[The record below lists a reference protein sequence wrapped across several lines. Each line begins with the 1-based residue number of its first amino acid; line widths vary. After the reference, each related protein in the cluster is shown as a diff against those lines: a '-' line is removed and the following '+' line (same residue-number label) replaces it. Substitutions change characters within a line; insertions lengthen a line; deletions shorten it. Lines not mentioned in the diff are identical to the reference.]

1 MSTHQPK
8 PAMQPRRI
16 ARELALLSA
25 SQLPNSP
32 EKLSQQDLQS
42 FVLAAVRTLV
52 GEVKETLETASQELR
67 RSNDRLLDSQVRSSN
82 IATSQ
87 TMLAEAIELAQ
98 AAINRLGIAVDLPE
112 LAQVASQ
119 ADVRE
124 YALEMVQTLN
134 QYRVEIDEILEAS
147 LVDWQLHRLA
157 QIDRNILRIALVE
170 MHYLKLPER
179 VAINEAVELAKRYS
193 TEDGHRFVNGVLRR
207 VSRQL
212 AQPGS
217 PQPHTIQSEII

>member
-1 MSTHQPK
+1 
-8 PAMQPRRI
+8 MQPRRI

-82 IATSQ
+82 VATSQ
-87 TMLAEAIELAQ
+87 TMLGEAIELAQ
-98 AAINRLGIAVDLPE
+98 TAINRLGIAVDLPE

-119 ADVRE
+119 SDVRE
-124 YALEMVQTLN
+124 YAMEMVQTLN

-170 MHYLKLPER
+170 MHYLGLPER

-212 AQPGS
+212 ANPQS
-217 PQPHTIQSEII
+217 PQPEPTQAEI

>member
-1 MSTHQPK
+1 
-8 PAMQPRRI
+8 MQPRRI

-82 IATSQ
+82 VATSQ
-87 TMLAEAIELAQ
+87 AMLGEAIALAQ
-98 AAINRLGIAVDLPE
+98 SAINRLGIAVDLPE

-119 ADVRE
+119 SDVRE

-170 MHYLKLPER
+170 MHYLGLPER

-212 AQPGS
+212 AQPQS
-217 PQPHTIQSEII
+217 PQPQPTQAEV

>member
-1 MSTHQPK
+1 
-8 PAMQPRRI
+8 MQPRRI

-25 SQLPNSP
+25 SQLPSSP
-32 EKLSQQDLQS
+32 EKLSQQELQA

-52 GEVKETLETASQELR
+52 GEVKETLETASQELK

-82 IATSQ
+82 IASTQ
-87 TMLAEAIELAQ
+87 AMLAESIELAQ
-98 AAINRLGIAVDLPE
+98 TAINRLGIAVDLPE
-112 LAQVASQ
+112 LAQLANQS
-119 ADVRE
+119 DVRS
-124 YALEMVQTLN
+124 YALDMVQTLN

-170 MHYLKLPER
+170 MHYLGLPER

-193 TEDGHRFVNGVLRR
+193 SEDGHRFINGVLRR

-212 AQPGS
+212 ITDAKAN
-217 PQPHTIQSEII
+217 QSGAAPAVSFLSLED

>member
-1 MSTHQPK
+1 
-8 PAMQPRRI
+8 MQPRRI

-25 SQLPNSP
+25 SQLPSSP
-32 EKLSQQDLQS
+32 EKLSQQELQS

-52 GEVKETLETASQELR
+52 GEVKETLETASQELKH
-67 RSNDRLLDSQVRSSN
+67 SNDRLLDSQVRSSN
-82 IATSQ
+82 IASTQ
-87 TMLAEAIELAQ
+87 ALLAESIELAQ
-98 AAINRLGIAVDLPE
+98 TAINRLGIAVDLPE
-112 LAQVASQ
+112 LAQLANQS
-119 ADVRE
+119 DVRS

-134 QYRVEIDEILEAS
+134 QYRVEIDEILEES

-170 MHYLKLPER
+170 MHYLGLPER

-193 TEDGHRFVNGVLRR
+193 SEDGHRFVNGVLRR

-212 AQPGS
+212 NADARASQPQATS
-217 PQPHTIQSEII
+217 AAMPFPSIED

>member
-1 MSTHQPK
+1 
-8 PAMQPRRI
+8 MQPRRI

-25 SQLPNSP
+25 SQLPSNP
-32 EKLSQQDLQS
+32 EKLSQQELQS
-42 FVLAAVRTLV
+42 FLLAAVRTLV
-52 GEVKETLETASQELR
+52 GEVKETLETASQELK

-82 IATSQ
+82 VASSQ
-87 TMLAEAIELAQ
+87 TLLGEAIELTQ
-98 AAINRLGIAVDLPE
+98 TAINRLGIAVDLPE
-112 LAQVASQ
+112 LAQL
-119 ADVRE
+119 ADQSEVRS

-134 QYRVEIDEILEAS
+134 QYRVEIDEILEES

-170 MHYLKLPER
+170 MHYLGLPER

-193 TEDGHRFVNGVLRR
+193 SEDGHRFVNGVLRR

-212 AQPGS
+212 TAQS
-217 PQPHTIQSEII
+217 SEPVSAPEQLKK

>member
-1 MSTHQPK
+1 
-8 PAMQPRRI
+8 MQPRRI

-25 SQLPNSP
+25 SQLPSNP
-32 EKLSQQDLQS
+32 EKLSQQELQA

-52 GEVKETLETASQELR
+52 GEVKETLETAAQELK

-82 IATSQ
+82 IASTQ
-87 TMLAEAIELAQ
+87 TMLGEAIELAQ
-98 AAINRLGIAVDLPE
+98 TAINRLGISVDLPE
-112 LAQVASQ
+112 LAQLASQ
-119 ADVRE
+119 SDVRS
-124 YALEMVQTLN
+124 YALELVQTLN
-134 QYRVEIDEILEAS
+134 QYRVEIDEILEES

-170 MHYLKLPER
+170 MHYLGLPER

-193 TEDGHRFVNGVLRR
+193 SEDGHRFVNGVLRR

-212 AQPGS
+212 SDSASPSQP
-217 PQPHTIQSEII
+217 PEAI

>member
-1 MSTHQPK
+1 
-8 PAMQPRRI
+8 MQPRRI

-82 IATSQ
+82 VATSQ
-87 TMLAEAIELAQ
+87 AMLGEAIELAQ

-119 ADVRE
+119 SDVRG

-170 MHYLKLPER
+170 MHYLGLPER

-212 AQPGS
+212 AN
-217 PQPHTIQSEII
+217 PQPPQPQPTQAEI

>member
-1 MSTHQPK
+1 
-8 PAMQPRRI
+8 MQPRRI

-25 SQLPNSP
+25 SQMPNSA
-32 EKLSQQDLQS
+32 EKLSQQDLQA

-87 TMLAEAIELAQ
+87 TMLGEAIELAQ
-98 AAINRLGIAVDLPE
+98 TAINRLGIAVDLPE

-119 ADVRE
+119 SDVRK

-134 QYRVEIDEILEAS
+134 QYRVEIDEILEVS

-170 MHYLKLPER
+170 MHYLGLPER

-212 AQPGS
+212 AQPQS
-217 PQPHTIQSEII
+217 PQPQPTQLEI

>member
-1 MSTHQPK
+1 
-8 PAMQPRRI
+8 MQPRRI

-25 SQLPNSP
+25 SQLPSSP
-32 EKLSQQDLQS
+32 EKLSQQELQA

-52 GEVKETLETASQELR
+52 GEVKETLETASQELK
-67 RSNDRLLDSQVRSSN
+67 RSNDRLLDSQVKSSN
-82 IATSQ
+82 IASTQ
-87 TMLAEAIELAQ
+87 ALLAESIELAQ
-98 AAINRLGIAVDLPE
+98 TAINRLGIAVDLPE
-112 LAQVASQ
+112 LAQLANQ
-119 ADVRE
+119 TDVRS
-124 YALEMVQTLN
+124 YALELVQTLN

-170 MHYLKLPER
+170 MHYLGLPER

-193 TEDGHRFVNGVLRR
+193 SEDGHRFVNGVLRR

-212 AQPGS
+212 STDAKAA
-217 PQPHTIQSEII
+217 QSEATAAAVSFPSLED